1 MERPTQC
8 AVTSVWHKQT
18 RSVTEACAHQSLSV
32 IPGLSQDR
40 PIFVTREMARL
51 EGFEP
56 PTNGFGSHYSIRLS
70 YRRVFK
76 GLFLPRPDVL
86 SSGRWDIP
94 NACWGE

>member
-70 YRRVFK
+70 YRRTGPAF
-76 GLFLPRPDVL
+76 
-86 SSGRWDIP
+86 
-94 NACWGE
+94 

>member
-70 YRRVFK
+70 YGRRAAYC
-76 GLFLPRPDVL
+76 P
-86 SSGRWDIP
+86 
-94 NACWGE
+94 